1 MNDIFVSAL
10 VDELDK
16 IADAGHIAELAGLG
30 LLAAPSVKTLADS
43 NATKKEKSHAKFEA
57 AGLGTLAIPTVAKML
72 SKKAALVKGAAS
84 MSPAHMKMMQ
94 QQMRSDAFKSQGG
107 QAAQPA
113 PALRGQ
119 PQTFDP
125 SHFGPASHA
134 PLELARPVRQAPKAM
149 PAARPAMPSSGVAR
163 AGGVMSRIAKTFR
176 GA

>member
-1 MNDIFVSAL
+1 MNDIFVSAF

-16 IADAGHIAELAGLG
+16 IADAGHVAELAGLG
-30 LLAAPSVKTLADS
+30 ILAAPSIKNLVDPKAS
-43 NATKKEKSHAKFEA
+43 KKEKSHAKFET
-57 AGLGTLAIPTVAKML
+57 AGLATLAAPSAYKLLT
-72 SKKAALVKGAAS
+72 KKAAPA
-84 MSPAHMKMMQ
+84 SPAHMKMMQ
-94 QQMRSDAFKSQGG
+94 QQMRSDAFKAQQP
-107 QAAQPA
+107 QAAQAA

-134 PLELARPVRQAPKAM
+134 PLELARPVRQMPKAV
-149 PAARPAMPSSGVAR
+149 PAARPAAASPAVAR